1 MLQRQLHASRF
12 IRGNLSLR
20 ILGAPSARYLIRH
33 SGSTRTMASSGKP
46 FEGVSLDDLP
56 KSWNFTASL
65 PPDQAFPTPADSHKT
80 PRDKILPRQVRDA
93 LFTWVRPVQQED
105 PELLAVSPAALRDI
119 GIKEGEEKTE
129 DFRQLVA
136 GNKLYGWDEEKL
148 EGGYPWAQCY
158 GGFQFGQW
166 AGQLGDGRAISLFEA
181 TNPASNVR
189 YELQLKG
196 AGLTPYSRFADGKAV
211 LRSSL
216 REFVVSEALNALNIP
231 TTRALSLTLLP
242 HSKVR
247 RETTEP
253 GAIVLRFAQSWLRL
267 GTFDIMRARGDRALI
282 RKLAT
287 YIAEDVFGG
296 WETLPGRL
304 ESPEDPKKS
313 PPPKRGISASEVQG
327 PSNAAEN
334 RFQRLYREIVRRNA
348 VTVAHWQAYGFMNGV
363 LNTDNTSVYGLS
375 MDYGPFAFMDN
386 FDPSYTPNHDDH
398 MLRYNYKNQPTIIWW
413 NLVRLGE
420 ALGELVGIG
429 AQVDD
434 ETFVNKGIREEQEK
448 ELVERAENLI
458 TQAGE
463 EYKTVFLNEYKR
475 LMTARIGLRNF
486 KETDFDELFSEGLD
500 TMEALEL
507 DFNHFF
513 RRLGTIK
520 LADIADPA
528 GRKEKAAIFFH
539 KEGPPQAVSAD
550 DAKERIAK
558 WLEKWRVR
566 VLEDWGSESSDAL
579 SEDQDAERRQAMKQ
593 VNPNFV
599 PRGWILDE
607 VIRRVEK
614 EGEREVLNRI
624 THMALHPFED
634 SWDGVA
640 IDGVERAA
648 AASRAFATT
657 PRRAAEVELTIAG
670 SALIQA
676 CEKAGATVPRK
687 LMIAGNCRMCLV
699 EVEKAPKPV
708 ASCAWPV
715 QPGMV
720 VKTNSP
726 LTHKAREGVME
737 FLLANHPLDCPICDQ
752 GGECDLQDQSMRYG
766 ADRGRFHEIGGKR
779 AVEDKNIGPLIKTS
793 MNRCI
798 HCTRCVRFANDIAGA
813 PEMGSTGRG
822 NDLQIG
828 TYLEKNLDSEMSGN
842 IIDHCPVGALTS
854 KPYAFRARPWELK
867 HTESIDV
874 LDGLGSNIRVDSRGL
889 EVMRVLPRLNDDVNE
904 EWINDKTRF
913 ACDGL
918 KTQRLTVPLIKRE
931 GKFETADWE
940 EALTVIAKAYQ
951 QTNPQGNEF
960 KVIAGALTE
969 VESLVVAKDM
979 ANKLGSENLALDT
992 PTGSQPLAHGVDVR
1006 SNYLFNSKIWGI
1018 EESDCILIV
1027 GSNPR
1032 HEAAVLNARIRKQ
1045 WLRSDLEIGVVG
1057 ETWESTF
1064 EFEHLGA
1071 DHAALKKALAGPFG
1085 KKLQAAKK
1093 PMIIVGS
1100 GVTDHVD
1107 AKAFYETVGT
1117 FVNQNAANFRTAE
1130 WDGYNVLQREASR
1143 AGAFEVGFVTPSAE
1157 VAQTKPKFV
1166 WLLGADEVNEAD
1178 IPKDAFVVYQGH
1190 HGDRGAQIAD
1200 IVLPGAAYTEKAGTY
1215 INTEGRVQMTRAA
1228 TSLPG
1233 AARTDWKILRAASE
1247 FLGAP
1252 LPYDDVAAVRD
1263 RMIEISP
1270 ALAAY
1275 DVVEPVALKELS
1287 KVQLVEQNKGAKASN
1302 QPLKKV
1308 IENFYFTD
1316 VISRSSPTMA
1326 RCSAAK
1332 TTGDPRTN
1340 FMAPGME
1347 EDRPMGQVAYG
1358 A

>member
-1 MLQRQLHASRF
+1 
-12 IRGNLSLR
+12 
-20 ILGAPSARYLIRH
+20 
-33 SGSTRTMASSGKP
+33 
-46 FEGVSLDDLP
+46 
-56 KSWNFTASL
+56 
-65 PPDQAFPTPADSHKT
+65 
-80 PRDKILPRQVRDA
+80 
-93 LFTWVRPVQQED
+93 
-105 PELLAVSPAALRDI
+105 
-119 GIKEGEEKTE
+119 
-129 DFRQLVA
+129 
-136 GNKLYGWDEEKL
+136 
-148 EGGYPWAQCY
+148 
-158 GGFQFGQW
+158 
-166 AGQLGDGRAISLFEA
+166 
-181 TNPASNVR
+181 
-189 YELQLKG
+189 
-196 AGLTPYSRFADGKAV
+196 
-211 LRSSL
+211 
-216 REFVVSEALNALNIP
+216 
-231 TTRALSLTLLP
+231 
-242 HSKVR
+242 
-247 RETTEP
+247 
-253 GAIVLRFAQSWLRL
+253 
-267 GTFDIMRARGDRALI
+267 
-282 RKLAT
+282 
-287 YIAEDVFGG
+287 
-296 WETLPGRL
+296 
-304 ESPEDPKKS
+304 
-313 PPPKRGISASEVQG
+313 
-327 PSNAAEN
+327 
-334 RFQRLYREIVRRNA
+334 
-348 VTVAHWQAYGFMNGV
+348 
-363 LNTDNTSVYGLS
+363 
-375 MDYGPFAFMDN
+375 
-386 FDPSYTPNHDDH
+386 
-398 MLRYNYKNQPTIIWW
+398 MLRQS
-413 NLVRLGE
+413 L
-420 ALGELVGIG
+420 
-429 AQVDD
+429 
-434 ETFVNKGIREEQEK
+434 
-448 ELVERAENLI
+448 
-458 TQAGE
+458 
-463 EYKTVFLNEYKR
+463 
-475 LMTARIGLRNF
+475 ARSAWR
-486 KETDFDELFSEGLD
+486 T
-500 TMEALEL
+500 
-507 DFNHFF
+507 
-513 RRLGTIK
+513 
-520 LADIADPA
+520 
-528 GRKEKAAIFFH
+528 GR
-539 KEGPPQAVSAD
+539 
-550 DAKERIAK
+550 
-558 WLEKWRVR
+558 
-566 VLEDWGSESSDAL
+566 
-579 SEDQDAERRQAMKQ
+579 
-593 VNPNFV
+593 
-599 PRGWILDE
+599 
-607 VIRRVEK
+607 
-614 EGEREVLNRI
+614 
-624 THMALHPFED
+624 
-634 SWDGVA
+634 
-640 IDGVERAA
+640 RAA

-657 PRRAAEVELTIAG
+657 PRRAAEVELTIDGKKVSIEAG

-676 CEKAGATVPRK
+676 CEKAGATVPRYCYHEK

-828 TYLEKNLDSEMSGN
+828 TYLEKNLDTELSGN
-842 IIDHCPVGALTS
+842 VIDLCPVGALTS

-918 KTQRLTVPLIKRE
+918 KTQRLTVPLIRRE

-960 KVIAGALTE
+960 KIIAGALTE

-1085 KKLQAAKK
+1085 KKLQSAKK

-1263 RMIEISP
+1263 RMVEISP

-1287 KVQLVEQNKGAKASN
+1287 KVQLVEQNKDAKATN

-1308 IENFYFTD
+1308 IDNFYFTD

-1332 TTGDPRTN
+1332 ATGDPRTN